1 MNSMIILML
10 LKVGDKVKK
19 GQVVCII
26 EAMKLMNEIEVCVF
40 FMFMFVCICY
50 IYLCFLTILFTFHF
64 ISVISRPVSI
74 KIYPITEKSNL
85 LVSFLLFL

>member
-64 ISVISRPVSI
+64 ISVICRPVSI